1 MREPKAKM
9 APARRRRIALAS
21 VALVLGLALALPL
34 GSYALHWLGF
44 EAVAEVGPAAP
55 GADGAAPAVVPRG
68 DIERGVN
75 PRSNYWRAVGE
86 GVAGQST
93 VKGPAAGILVQ
104 PAAHYWQEFRE
115 STVARWLPWA
125 IVAMAAILVLY
136 HLIFGRNRLDKPLSG
151 RKIKRWGWFD
161 RLVHWTVATTFVA
174 LAVTGLSMLIGRELL
189 IPLLGHAGF
198 ATWASASITVHN
210 VAGPVF
216 SVGIALMIVMWVWVN
231 FPQRADWVW
240 LKMGGGMFKQG
251 VHPPAGRMNA
261 GEKLWFWLLATGGVA
276 VVLSGLWLVAPSWG
290 WQAPAF
296 LLQAADDPRTLT
308 MQANLVHAGI
318 GLLWTAAALGHIYIG
333 TAGTEGAFEGMA
345 TGYVSAEWAEQHH
358 DLWYEKMAAEGRVLE
373 PVTDGAG
380 RRTLPGDRAGQATL
394 PDRSVGGR
402 SAGAATG

>member
-1 MREPKAKM
+1 MREPKSKM

-21 VALVLGLALALPL
+21 TALVLGLALALPL

-55 GADGAAPAVVPRG
+55 GADGAGPAIAPRG
-68 DIERGVN
+68 DIEAGVN
-75 PRSNYWRAVGE
+75 PRSNYWRAVGA
-86 GVAGQST
+86 GVTGEST

-104 PAAHYWQEFRE
+104 PAAYYWQEFRE

-125 IVAMAAILVLY
+125 IVAMAAVLLLY
-136 HLIFGRNRLDKPLSG
+136 HLVFGRNRLDKPLSG

-189 IPLLGHAGF
+189 IPLLGHEGF

-231 FPQRADWVW
+231 FPQKADWVW

-251 VHPPAGRMNA
+251 THPPAGRMNA

-290 WQAPAF
+290 WQVPTF
-296 LLQAADDPRTLT
+296 LQGAAGDPRTLT

-318 GLLWTAAALGHIYIG
+318 GVLWTAAALGHIYIG

-373 PVTDGAG
+373 PVTDGGAG
-380 RRTLPGDRAGQATL
+380 RRTLPGDGAGQATL
-394 PDRSVGGR
+394 PDRS
-402 SAGAATG
+402 AGAATG